1 MRKLL
6 LLLVLTSPVGHADT
20 FLVSN
25 TQDAGTGS
33 LRQAILDLNSA
44 AQPAIHEIVFSTAYP
59 NEGVILLQSSLP
71 TINGHMSTIDGNDR
85 KPVIDGGNKQI
96 LRVSATLIQLKL
108 QGLHLRNGRSLN
120 GQGGCLQ
127 RTTALGTASLYLYGT
142 QFEACKAV
150 GTNTDATGG
159 AVHWVAPSSTI
170 FIRDSHF
177 SANAVAVTSSSGSF
191 VMGGAAIWL
200 LGSNL
205 QISNSHFEGNEV
217 ERLSGQARGVGGA
230 AYLRTN
236 HIAYLDRT
244 QFSNN
249 RIVSPNATTTMGGAA
264 VIECLDSDCTGSL
277 RDSSFVGNSISNN
290 SQVSYGAGLVISNV
304 ALSAVNSSFSGNT
317 IAQGIGGALIV
328 LAGSLDARHLS
339 FNENHAAFGSN
350 LFVTEAEIKRW
361 AWTLMGPVASSAGAA
376 CELIDITL
384 TGATTGNVF
393 AESCDQLSATGAVI
407 GAPGPLQLDSSQLPA
422 MLVPGPGSL
431 AIDIGGDTHQ
441 ALPVDA
447 RGMARPQDGNGDG
460 VGFIDAG
467 AIEVKFL
474 HPSIFSNGFEA
485 NPPD

>member
-1 MRKLL
+1 MRLALFSLALL
-6 LLLVLTSPVGHADT
+6 ASSSQSAVCTVDNTLDSGTS
-20 FLVSN
+20 
-25 TQDAGTGS
+25 S
-33 LRQAILDLNSA
+33 LREAILDLNSA

-59 NEGVILLQSSLP
+59 HEGVITLQSSLP
-71 TINGHMSTIDGNDR
+71 TINGHISTIDGNDR

-96 LRVSATLIQLKL
+96 LRVSATPIQLKL

-127 RTTALGTASLYLYGT
+127 RTTALGTASLYLYDT
-142 QFEACKAV
+142 QFEACKAI
-150 GTNTDATGG
+150 GTHTDATGG
-159 AVHWVAPSSTI
+159 AVHWVAPDSSI

-236 HIAYLDRT
+236 HIAHLDRT

-304 ALSAVNSSFSGNT
+304 ALSTVNSSFSGNT

-328 LAGSLDARHLS
+328 AAGSLDARHLS
-339 FNENHAAFGSN
+339 FNDNHAAFGSN

-361 AWTLMGPVASSAGAA
+361 AWSLMGPVASSAGAA

-384 TGATTGNVF
+384 TGVTTGNVF
-393 AESCDQLSATGAVI
+393 AESCNQLSATGAVI

-431 AIDIGGDTHQ
+431 AIDLGGDTHQ

-460 VGFIDAG
+460 IGFIDAG

-474 HPSIFSNGFEA
+474 HPSIYSNGFEA
-485 NPPD
+485 MPMD